1 MKRIIVL
8 LLFTACLTD
17 VKSQSREGFIE
28 AYRNGTLSE
37 AEINELKQ
45 QYRQYDADANKSR
58 SRSVS
63 NNENLSPARSDVSV
77 QGNEKVFG
85 QSLFR
90 NKNLTF
96 EPDINIATP
105 EDYLLGTGDEVII
118 DLWGDTQLTLRSEL
132 SPEGSIVLTDVGP
145 VSLAGLTIKQAEQRL
160 RRALMNN
167 YEGLEDGSV
176 KMLLSLGKIRSIKVD
191 VVGEVAMPGSYTLP
205 SLATLFH
212 ALYLAGGVSD
222 IGSLRTIAL
231 FRGGKQVAEVD
242 MYDYIISGRNDQDV
256 ALRGGDLIVV
266 PTYNRLVN
274 VAGAVKRPMHYEMRR
289 GETLA
294 EAIAFAGDFLGK
306 ANRSQ
311 VSVVRRQ
318 GGKRQSFTVAGDR
331 LAEFEVEDG
340 DEITIGGDINRHA
353 NRVEVRGAVYRDG
366 YYAIDDK
373 MQTLTQLLQRAEGL
387 REDAFMQR
395 ALLYREGDDLKTEV
409 LPIDLQ
415 ALMEGEC
422 EDVVLRSNDMLVV
435 SAVDDMQEIYTVSIY
450 GAVNRSGDYPYA
462 TNMSVKDLL
471 VEAGGLQEAAS
482 TANITI
488 TRRIKSPES
497 RNALE
502 QLFEIFTINLDDG
515 VSVGGREFLLEPF
528 DQVFVRR
535 SPVYITQ
542 SSVTIDGEVAFE
554 GQYPLSHR
562 NMRLSEV
569 VEAAGG
575 LTSGAFTEGAY
586 LLRRRSPEERIQNDA
601 LHTLIDMQRGVG
613 GRDSLKLANVAMSES
628 FPVGINLAEAMAH
641 PGSDADIVLR
651 DGDVISIPKYNSTV
665 RVMGTVL
672 YPNSVTYKEGK
683 RLRYYVDAAGGFG
696 NRARRKRT
704 FVIYMNGM
712 VESGLS
718 AKVRPGCVVIVPAKS
733 PAQPLRWAE
742 IAGMISTS
750 ATTTAVVLSAIS
762 IAK

>member
-28 AYRNGTLSE
+28 AYRNGTLSDV
-37 AEINELKQ
+37 EIAELK
-45 QYRQYDADANKSR
+45 RQYGQHDADVNMSR
-58 SRSVS
+58 SRGVS
-63 NNENLSPARSDVSV
+63 SDEKISSARSEAAVTTD
-77 QGNEKVFG
+77 EKVFG

-90 NKNLTF
+90 NKDLTF
-96 EPDINIATP
+96 EPEMNIATP

-118 DLWGDTQLTLRSEL
+118 DLWGDTQLTLRAEL
-132 SPEGSIVLTDVGP
+132 SPEGSIVLKDVGP
-145 VSLAGLTIKQAEQRL
+145 VTLAGLTIKQAEQRL
-160 RRALMNN
+160 RRALMSI
-167 YEGLEDGSV
+167 YEGLADGSV
-176 KMLLSLGKIRSIKVD
+176 KMMLSLGNIRSIKVD

-212 ALYLAGGVSD
+212 ALYLAGGVND
-222 IGSLRTIAL
+222 IGSLRTIVL
-231 FRGGKQVAEVD
+231 YRGGKQVAEVD

-274 VAGAVKRPMHYEMRR
+274 VVGAVKRPMHYEMRR

-294 EAIAFAGDFLGK
+294 DAIAFAGDFLGK

-311 VSVVRRQ
+311 ISVVRRQ

-366 YYAIDDK
+366 FYAIDDK

-387 REDAFMQR
+387 REDAFTQR
-395 ALLYREGDDLKTEV
+395 ALLYREGDDLTTEV
-409 LPIDLQ
+409 VPVDLQ
-415 ALMEGEC
+415 ALLSGEC
-422 EDVVLRSNDMLVV
+422 EDVALRPNDILVV
-435 SAVDDMQEIYTVSIY
+435 STVDDMQERYTVGIY

-488 TRRIKSPES
+488 TRRIKSPDS
-497 RNALE
+497 RNARE
-502 QLFEIFTINLDDG
+502 QLFEIFTIDLDDG
-515 VSVGGREFLLEPF
+515 VSVGGSEFSLEPF

-575 LTSGAFTEGAY
+575 LTSGAFAEGAY
-586 LLRRRSPEERIQNDA
+586 LLRRMTPEERIQNDA
-601 LHTLIDMQRGVG
+601 LHKLIDMQRGVG
-613 GRDSLKLANVAMSES
+613 GRDSLKIVSVAMSES

-651 DGDVISIPKYNSTV
+651 DGDVISIPKYNGSV

-683 RLRYYVDAAGGFG
+683 RLRYYIDAAGGFG

-712 VESGLS
+712 VKSGLS
-718 AKVRPGCVVIVPAKS
+718 ARVRPGCVVIVPAKS

-750 ATTTAVVLSAIS
+750 ATTAAVVLSAIS

>member
-28 AYRNGTLSE
+28 AYRNGTLSDV
-37 AEINELKQ
+37 EIAELK
-45 QYRQYDADANKSR
+45 RQYSQHDADDERSR
-58 SRSVS
+58 SRGVS
-63 NNENLSPARSDVSV
+63 SDEKISSARSDAAVTTD
-77 QGNEKVFG
+77 EKVFG

-90 NKNLTF
+90 NKDLTF
-96 EPDINIATP
+96 EPEMNIATP

-118 DLWGDTQLTLRSEL
+118 DLWGDTQLTLRAEL
-132 SPEGSIVLTDVGP
+132 SPEGSIVLKDVGP
-145 VSLAGLTIKQAEQRL
+145 VTLAGLTIKQAEQRL
-160 RRALMNN
+160 RRALMSI
-167 YEGLEDGSV
+167 YEGLADGSV
-176 KMLLSLGKIRSIKVD
+176 KMMLSLGNIRSIKVD

-212 ALYLAGGVSD
+212 ALYLAGGVND

-231 FRGGKQVAEVD
+231 YRGGKQVAEVD
-242 MYDYIISGRNDQDV
+242 MYDFIISGRNDQDV

-274 VAGAVKRPMHYEMRR
+274 VVGAVKRPMHYEMRR

-294 EAIAFAGDFLGK
+294 DAIAFAGDFLGK

-311 VSVVRRQ
+311 ISVVRRQ
-318 GGKRQSFTVAGDR
+318 GGKRQSFTVSGDR

-340 DEITIGGDINRHA
+340 DEITIDGDINRHA

-366 YYAIDDK
+366 FYAIDDK

-387 REDAFMQR
+387 REDAFTQR
-395 ALLYREGDDLKTEV
+395 ALLYREGDDLTTEV
-409 LPIDLQ
+409 VPVDLQ
-415 ALMEGEC
+415 ALLSGEC
-422 EDVVLRSNDMLVV
+422 EDVALRPNDILVV
-435 SAVDDMQEIYTVSIY
+435 STVDDMQERYTVGIY

-488 TRRIKSPES
+488 TRRIKSPDS
-497 RNALE
+497 RNARE
-502 QLFEIFTINLDDG
+502 QLFEIFTIDLDDG
-515 VSVGGREFLLEPF
+515 VSVGGSEFLLEPF

-575 LTSGAFTEGAY
+575 LTSGAFAEGAY
-586 LLRRRSPEERIQNDA
+586 LLRRMTPEERIQNDA
-601 LHTLIDMQRGVG
+601 LHKLIDMQRGVG
-613 GRDSLKLANVAMSES
+613 GRDSLKIVSVAMSES

-651 DGDVISIPKYNSTV
+651 DGDVISIPKYNGSV

-683 RLRYYVDAAGGFG
+683 RLRYYIDAAGGFG

-712 VESGLS
+712 VKSGLS
-718 AKVRPGCVVIVPAKS
+718 ARVRPGCVVIVPAKS

-742 IAGMISTS
+742 IVGMISTS
-750 ATTTAVVLSAIS
+750 ATTAAVVLSAIS

>member
-8 LLFTACLTD
+8 LLFTACITD

-37 AEINELKQ
+37 AEIDELKQ
-45 QYRQYDADANKSR
+45 QYRQHDADANKSR

-63 NNENLSPARSDVSV
+63 NNENLSPVRSDVSV
-77 QGNEKVFG
+77 QGDEKVFG

-167 YEGLEDGSV
+167 YEGLADGSV

-222 IGSLRTIAL
+222 IGSLRAIAL

-266 PTYNRLVN
+266 PTYSCLVN

-294 EAIAFAGDFLGK
+294 DAIAFAGDFLGK
-306 ANRSQ
+306 ANRNQ

-387 REDAFMQR
+387 REDAFTQR

-409 LPIDLQ
+409 LPVDLQ
-415 ALMEGEC
+415 ALLEGEC
-422 EDVVLRSNDMLVV
+422 EDVVLRPNDMLVV
-435 SAVDDMQEIYTVSIY
+435 STVDDMQERYTVSIY

-497 RNALE
+497 RNARE

-750 ATTTAVVLSAIS
+750 ATTAAVVLSAIS

>member
-28 AYRNGTLSE
+28 AYRNGTLSDV
-37 AEINELKQ
+37 EIAELK
-45 QYRQYDADANKSR
+45 RQYSQHDADVNMSR
-58 SRSVS
+58 SRGVS
-63 NNENLSPARSDVSV
+63 SDEKMSSARSDAAVTTD
-77 QGNEKVFG
+77 EKVFG

-90 NKNLTF
+90 NKDLTF
-96 EPDINIATP
+96 EPEMNIATP

-118 DLWGDTQLTLRSEL
+118 DLWGDTQLTLRAEL
-132 SPEGSIVLTDVGP
+132 SPEGSIVLKDVGP
-145 VSLAGLTIKQAEQRL
+145 VTLAGLTIKQAEQRL
-160 RRALMNN
+160 RRALMSI
-167 YEGLEDGSV
+167 YEGLADGSV
-176 KMLLSLGKIRSIKVD
+176 KMMLSLGNIRSIKVD

-212 ALYLAGGVSD
+212 ALYLAGGVND

-231 FRGGKQVAEVD
+231 YRGGKQVAEVD
-242 MYDYIISGRNDQDV
+242 MYDFIISGRNDQDV

-274 VAGAVKRPMHYEMRR
+274 VVGAVKRPMHYEMRR

-294 EAIAFAGDFLGK
+294 DAIAFAGDFLGK

-311 VSVVRRQ
+311 ISVVRRQ

-366 YYAIDDK
+366 FYAIDDK

-387 REDAFMQR
+387 REDAFTQR
-395 ALLYREGDDLKTEV
+395 ALLYREGDDLTTEV
-409 LPIDLQ
+409 VPVDLQ
-415 ALMEGEC
+415 ALLSGEC
-422 EDVVLRSNDMLVV
+422 EDVALRPNDILVV
-435 SAVDDMQEIYTVSIY
+435 STVDDMQERYTVGIY

-488 TRRIKSPES
+488 TRRIKSPDS
-497 RNALE
+497 RNARE
-502 QLFEIFTINLDDG
+502 QLFEIFTIDLDDG
-515 VSVGGREFLLEPF
+515 VSVGGSEFSLEPF

-575 LTSGAFTEGAY
+575 LTSGAFAEGAY
-586 LLRRRSPEERIQNDA
+586 LLRRMTPEERIQNDA
-601 LHTLIDMQRGVG
+601 LHKLIDMQRGVG
-613 GRDSLKLANVAMSES
+613 GRDSLKIVSVAMSES

-651 DGDVISIPKYNSTV
+651 DGDVISIPKYNGSV

-683 RLRYYVDAAGGFG
+683 RLRYYIDAAGGFG

-712 VESGLS
+712 VKSGLS
-718 AKVRPGCVVIVPAKS
+718 ARVRPGCVVIVPAKS

-750 ATTTAVVLSAIS
+750 ATTAAVVLSAIS

>member
-37 AEINELKQ
+37 AEIDELKQ
-45 QYRQYDADANKSR
+45 QYRQHDADANKSR

-77 QGNEKVFG
+77 QGDEKVFG

-167 YEGLEDGSV
+167 YEGLADGSV

-222 IGSLRTIAL
+222 IGSLRAIAL

-274 VAGAVKRPMHYEMRR
+274 VVGAVKRPMHYEMRR

-306 ANRSQ
+306 ANRNQ

-366 YYAIDDK
+366 FYAIDDK

-387 REDAFMQR
+387 REDAFTQR

-415 ALMEGEC
+415 ALLEGEC
-422 EDVVLRSNDMLVV
+422 EDVVLRPNDMLVV
-435 SAVDDMQEIYTVSIY
+435 STVDDMQERYTVGIY

-497 RNALE
+497 RNARE

-613 GRDSLKLANVAMSES
+613 GRDSLKIVSVAMSES

-651 DGDVISIPKYNSTV
+651 DGDVISIPKYNGSV

-718 AKVRPGCVVIVPAKS
+718 AKVRPGCVIIVPAKS

-750 ATTTAVVLSAIS
+750 ATTAAVVLSAIS

>member
-1 MKRIIVL
+1 M
-8 LLFTACLTD
+8 
-17 VKSQSREGFIE
+17 
-28 AYRNGTLSE
+28 
-37 AEINELKQ
+37 
-45 QYRQYDADANKSR
+45 
-58 SRSVS
+58 
-63 NNENLSPARSDVSV
+63 
-77 QGNEKVFG
+77 
-85 QSLFR
+85 
-90 NKNLTF
+90 
-96 EPDINIATP
+96 
-105 EDYLLGTGDEVII
+105 
-118 DLWGDTQLTLRSEL
+118 
-132 SPEGSIVLTDVGP
+132 
-145 VSLAGLTIKQAEQRL
+145 
-160 RRALMNN
+160 
-167 YEGLEDGSV
+167 
-176 KMLLSLGKIRSIKVD
+176 
-191 VVGEVAMPGSYTLP
+191 
-205 SLATLFH
+205 
-212 ALYLAGGVSD
+212 
-222 IGSLRTIAL
+222 
-231 FRGGKQVAEVD
+231 
-242 MYDYIISGRNDQDV
+242 
-256 ALRGGDLIVV
+256 
-266 PTYNRLVN
+266 
-274 VAGAVKRPMHYEMRR
+274 
-289 GETLA
+289 
-294 EAIAFAGDFLGK
+294 
-306 ANRSQ
+306 
-311 VSVVRRQ
+311 
-318 GGKRQSFTVAGDR
+318 
-331 LAEFEVEDG
+331 AEFEVEDG

-497 RNALE
+497 RNARE

>member
-1 MKRIIVL
+1 ML

-37 AEINELKQ
+37 AEIDELKQ
-45 QYRQYDADANKSR
+45 QYRQHDADANKSR

-63 NNENLSPARSDVSV
+63 NNENLSPVRSDVSV
-77 QGNEKVFG
+77 QGDEKVFG

-145 VSLAGLTIKQAEQRL
+145 VSLAGLTIRQAEQRL

-167 YEGLEDGSV
+167 YEGLADGSV

-222 IGSLRTIAL
+222 IGSLRAIAL

-266 PTYNRLVN
+266 PTYNCLVN

-294 EAIAFAGDFLGK
+294 DAIAFAGDFLGK
-306 ANRSQ
+306 ANRNQ

-366 YYAIDDK
+366 FYAIDDK

-387 REDAFMQR
+387 REDAFTQR

-415 ALMEGEC
+415 ALLESEC
-422 EDVVLRSNDMLVV
+422 EDVALRPNDMLVV
-435 SAVDDMQEIYTVSIY
+435 STVDDMQERYTVSIY

-497 RNALE
+497 RNARE

-750 ATTTAVVLSAIS
+750 ATTAAVVLSAIS

>member
-37 AEINELKQ
+37 AEIDELKQ
-45 QYRQYDADANKSR
+45 QYRQHDADANKSR

-77 QGNEKVFG
+77 QGDEKVFG

-167 YEGLEDGSV
+167 YEGLADGSV

-242 MYDYIISGRNDQDV
+242 MYDFIISGRNDQDV

-274 VAGAVKRPMHYEMRR
+274 VVGAVKRPMHYEMRR

-294 EAIAFAGDFLGK
+294 DAIAFAGDFLGK

-311 VSVVRRQ
+311 ISVVRRQ
-318 GGKRQSFTVAGDR
+318 GGKRQ
-331 LAEFEVEDG
+331 
-340 DEITIGGDINRHA
+340 
-353 NRVEVRGAVYRDG
+353 
-366 YYAIDDK
+366 
-373 MQTLTQLLQRAEGL
+373 
-387 REDAFMQR
+387 
-395 ALLYREGDDLKTEV
+395 
-409 LPIDLQ
+409 
-415 ALMEGEC
+415 
-422 EDVVLRSNDMLVV
+422 
-435 SAVDDMQEIYTVSIY
+435 
-450 GAVNRSGDYPYA
+450 
-462 TNMSVKDLL
+462 
-471 VEAGGLQEAAS
+471 
-482 TANITI
+482 
-488 TRRIKSPES
+488 
-497 RNALE
+497 
-502 QLFEIFTINLDDG
+502 
-515 VSVGGREFLLEPF
+515 
-528 DQVFVRR
+528 
-535 SPVYITQ
+535 
-542 SSVTIDGEVAFE
+542 
-554 GQYPLSHR
+554 
-562 NMRLSEV
+562 
-569 VEAAGG
+569 
-575 LTSGAFTEGAY
+575 
-586 LLRRRSPEERIQNDA
+586 
-601 LHTLIDMQRGVG
+601 
-613 GRDSLKLANVAMSES
+613 
-628 FPVGINLAEAMAH
+628 
-641 PGSDADIVLR
+641 
-651 DGDVISIPKYNSTV
+651 
-665 RVMGTVL
+665 
-672 YPNSVTYKEGK
+672 
-683 RLRYYVDAAGGFG
+683 
-696 NRARRKRT
+696 
-704 FVIYMNGM
+704 
-712 VESGLS
+712 
-718 AKVRPGCVVIVPAKS
+718 
-733 PAQPLRWAE
+733 
-742 IAGMISTS
+742 
-750 ATTTAVVLSAIS
+750 
-762 IAK
+762 

>member
-37 AEINELKQ
+37 AEIDELKQ
-45 QYRQYDADANKSR
+45 QYRQHDADANKSR

-63 NNENLSPARSDVSV
+63 NNENLSSARSDVSV
-77 QGNEKVFG
+77 QGDEKVFG

-90 NKNLTF
+90 SKDLTF

-167 YEGLEDGSV
+167 YEGLADGSV

-266 PTYNRLVN
+266 PTYNCLVN

-387 REDAFMQR
+387 REDAFTQR

-415 ALMEGEC
+415 ALLEGEC
-422 EDVVLRSNDMLVV
+422 EDVVLRPNDMLVV
-435 SAVDDMQEIYTVSIY
+435 STVDDMQERYTVGIY

-488 TRRIKSPES
+488 TRRIKSPDS
-497 RNALE
+497 RNARE

-575 LTSGAFTEGAY
+575 LTSGAFAEGAY

-601 LHTLIDMQRGVG
+601 LHSLINMQRGVG

-750 ATTTAVVLSAIS
+750 ATTAAVVLSAIS

>member
-28 AYRNGTLSE
+28 AYRNGTLSDV
-37 AEINELKQ
+37 EIAELK
-45 QYRQYDADANKSR
+45 RQYGQHEADVNMSR
-58 SRSVS
+58 SRGVS
-63 NNENLSPARSDVSV
+63 SDEKISSARSEAAVTTD
-77 QGNEKVFG
+77 EKVFG

-90 NKNLTF
+90 NKDLTF
-96 EPDINIATP
+96 EPEMNIATP

-118 DLWGDTQLTLRSEL
+118 DLWGDTQLTLRAEL
-132 SPEGSIVLTDVGP
+132 SPEGSIVLKDVGP
-145 VSLAGLTIKQAEQRL
+145 VTLAGLTIKQAEQRL
-160 RRALMNN
+160 RRALMSI
-167 YEGLEDGSV
+167 YEGLADGSV
-176 KMLLSLGKIRSIKVD
+176 KMMLSLGNIRSIKVD

-212 ALYLAGGVSD
+212 ALYLAGGVND

-231 FRGGKQVAEVD
+231 YRGGKQVAEVD

-274 VAGAVKRPMHYEMRR
+274 VVGAVKRPMHYEMRR

-294 EAIAFAGDFLGK
+294 DAIAFAGDFLGK

-311 VSVVRRQ
+311 ISVVRRQ
-318 GGKRQSFTVAGDR
+318 GGKRQSFTVSGDR

-366 YYAIDDK
+366 FYAIDDK

-387 REDAFMQR
+387 REDAFTQR
-395 ALLYREGDDLKTEV
+395 ALLYREDDDLTTEV
-409 LPIDLQ
+409 VPVDLQ
-415 ALMEGEC
+415 ALLSGEC
-422 EDVVLRSNDMLVV
+422 EDVALRPNDILVV
-435 SAVDDMQEIYTVSIY
+435 STVDDMQERYTVGIY

-488 TRRIKSPES
+488 TRRIKSPDS
-497 RNALE
+497 RNARE
-502 QLFEIFTINLDDG
+502 QLFEIFTIDLDDG
-515 VSVGGREFLLEPF
+515 VSVGGSEFSLEPF

-575 LTSGAFTEGAY
+575 LTSGAFAEGAY
-586 LLRRRSPEERIQNDA
+586 LLRRMTPEERIQNDA
-601 LHTLIDMQRGVG
+601 LHKLIDMQRGVG
-613 GRDSLKLANVAMSES
+613 GRDSLKIVSVAMSES

-651 DGDVISIPKYNSTV
+651 DGDVISIPKYNGSV

-683 RLRYYVDAAGGFG
+683 RLRYYIDAAGGFG

-712 VESGLS
+712 VKSGLS
-718 AKVRPGCVVIVPAKS
+718 ARVRPGCVVIVPAKS

-750 ATTTAVVLSAIS
+750 ATTAAVVLSAIS

>member
-37 AEINELKQ
+37 AEIDELKL
-45 QYRQYDADANKSR
+45 QYRQHDADANKSR

-77 QGNEKVFG
+77 QGDEKVFG

-167 YEGLEDGSV
+167 YEGLADGSV

-266 PTYNRLVN
+266 PTYNCLVN
-274 VAGAVKRPMHYEMRR
+274 VVGAVKRPMHYEMRR

-306 ANRSQ
+306 ANRNQ

-387 REDAFMQR
+387 REDAFTQR
-395 ALLYREGDDLKTEV
+395 ALLYREGDDLETEV
-409 LPIDLQ
+409 LPVDLQ
-415 ALMEGEC
+415 ALLEGEC

-435 SAVDDMQEIYTVSIY
+435 STVDDMQERYTVGIY

-488 TRRIKSPES
+488 TRRIKSPDS
-497 RNALE
+497 RNARE

-601 LHTLIDMQRGVG
+601 LHSLIDMQRGVG

-750 ATTTAVVLSAIS
+750 ATTAAVVLSAIS

>member
-37 AEINELKQ
+37 AEIDELKQ
-45 QYRQYDADANKSR
+45 QYRQHDADANKSR

-77 QGNEKVFG
+77 QGDEKVFG

-167 YEGLEDGSV
+167 YEGLADGSV

-266 PTYNRLVN
+266 PTYNCLVN

-331 LAEFEVEDG
+331 LSEFEVEDG

-366 YYAIDDK
+366 SYAIDDK
-373 MQTLTQLLQRAEGL
+373 LQTLTQLLQRAEGL
-387 REDAFMQR
+387 REDAFTQR
-395 ALLYREGDDLKTEV
+395 ALLYREGADLKTEV

-415 ALMEGEC
+415 ALLEGEC
-422 EDVVLRSNDMLVV
+422 EDVVLRPNDMLVV
-435 SAVDDMQEIYTVSIY
+435 STVDDMQERYTVSIY

-497 RNALE
+497 RNARE

-586 LLRRRSPEERIQNDA
+586 LLRRRCPEERIQNDA

-750 ATTTAVVLSAIS
+750 ATTAAVVLSAIS

>member
-1 MKRIIVL
+1 ML

-37 AEINELKQ
+37 AEIDELKQ
-45 QYRQYDADANKSR
+45 QYRQHDADANKSR

-77 QGNEKVFG
+77 QGDEKVFG

-167 YEGLEDGSV
+167 YEGLADGSV

-266 PTYNRLVN
+266 PTYNCLVN

-294 EAIAFAGDFLGK
+294 EAIALQPEHISAYNLMYEEGTAMHRALERGDFEELSEEE
-306 ANRSQ
+306 N
-311 VSVVRRQ
+311 
-318 GGKRQSFTVAGDR
+318 
-331 LAEFEVEDG
+331 VEQF
-340 DEITIGGDINRHA
+340 
-353 NRVEVRGAVYRDG
+353 
-366 YYAIDDK
+366 
-373 MQTLTQLLQRAEGL
+373 QTLIKRLKEEG
-387 REDAFMQR
+387 
-395 ALLYREGDDLKTEV
+395 YRHYE
-409 LPIDLQ
+409 I
-415 ALMEGEC
+415 
-422 EDVVLRSNDMLVV
+422 SNF
-435 SAVDDMQEIYTVSIY
+435 ARPGY
-450 GAVNRSGDYPYA
+450 
-462 TNMSVKDLL
+462 
-471 VEAGGLQEAAS
+471 
-482 TANITI
+482 
-488 TRRIKSPES
+488 ES
-497 RNALE
+497 RHNSSYWNDTPYIGCGAAAHSYDGTSRE
-502 QLFEIFTINLDDG
+502 WNVADIKKYIKGINSGCRDFE
-515 VSVGGREFLLEPF
+515 RE
-528 DQVFVRR
+528 
-535 SPVYITQ
+535 
-542 SSVTIDGEVAFE
+542 
-554 GQYPLSHR
+554 H
-562 NMRLSEV
+562 LSE
-569 VEAAGG
+569 
-575 LTSGAFTEGAY
+575 
-586 LLRRRSPEERIQNDA
+586 EERYNDTILTRLRTA
-601 LHTLIDMQRGVG
+601 DGIPLAWMKEKFSEKLNGYMLRNAVKLIDSGN
-613 GRDSLKLANVAMSES
+613 LKEVNGHLALTEK
-628 FPVGINLAEAMAH
+628 GIFV
-641 PGSDADIVLR
+641 SDA
-651 DGDVISIPKYNSTV
+651 VIRELI
-665 RVMGTVL
+665 
-672 YPNSVTYKEGK
+672 
-683 RLRYYVDAAGGFG
+683 
-696 NRARRKRT
+696 
-704 FVIYMNGM
+704 FV
-712 VESGLS
+712 E
-718 AKVRPGCVVIVPAKS
+718 
-733 PAQPLRWAE
+733 
-742 IAGMISTS
+742 
-750 ATTTAVVLSAIS
+750 
-762 IAK
+762 

>member
-37 AEINELKQ
+37 AEIDELKQ
-45 QYRQYDADANKSR
+45 QYRQHDADANKSR

-63 NNENLSPARSDVSV
+63 NNENLSPAKSDVSV
-77 QGNEKVFG
+77 QGDEKVFG

-160 RRALMNN
+160 KRALMNN
-167 YEGLEDGSV
+167 YEGLADGSV

-266 PTYNRLVN
+266 PTYNCLVN

-318 GGKRQSFTVAGDR
+318 GGKWQSFTVAGDR
-331 LAEFEVEDG
+331 LSEFEVEDG

-366 YYAIDDK
+366 FYAIDDK

-387 REDAFMQR
+387 REDAFTQR
-395 ALLYREGDDLKTEV
+395 ALLYREGDDLETEV
-409 LPIDLQ
+409 LPVDLQ
-415 ALMEGEC
+415 ALLEGEC

-435 SAVDDMQEIYTVSIY
+435 STVDDMQERYTVSIY

-488 TRRIKSPES
+488 TRRIKSPKS
-497 RNALE
+497 RNARE

-542 SSVTIDGEVAFE
+542 CSVTIDGEVAFE

-613 GRDSLKLANVAMSES
+613 GRDSLKLASVAMSES

-750 ATTTAVVLSAIS
+750 ATTAAVVLSAIS

>member
-37 AEINELKQ
+37 AEIDELKQ
-45 QYRQYDADANKSR
+45 QYRQHDADANKSR

-77 QGNEKVFG
+77 QGDEKVFG

-167 YEGLEDGSV
+167 YEGLADGSV

-266 PTYNRLVN
+266 PTYNCLVN

-306 ANRSQ
+306 ANRNQ

-366 YYAIDDK
+366 FYAIDDK

-387 REDAFMQR
+387 REDAFTQR

-409 LPIDLQ
+409 LPVDLQ
-415 ALMEGEC
+415 ALLEGEC
-422 EDVVLRSNDMLVV
+422 EDVVLRPNDMLVV
-435 SAVDDMQEIYTVSIY
+435 STVDDMQERYTVSIY

-488 TRRIKSPES
+488 TRRIKSPKS
-497 RNALE
+497 RNARE

-575 LTSGAFTEGAY
+575 LTSGAFAEGAY

-750 ATTTAVVLSAIS
+750 ATTAAVVLSAIS

>member
-28 AYRNGTLSE
+28 AYRNGTLSDV
-37 AEINELKQ
+37 EIAELK
-45 QYRQYDADANKSR
+45 RQYGQHEADVNMSR
-58 SRSVS
+58 SRGVS
-63 NNENLSPARSDVSV
+63 SDEKISSARSDAAVTTD
-77 QGNEKVFG
+77 EKVFG

-90 NKNLTF
+90 NKDLTF
-96 EPDINIATP
+96 EPEMNIATP

-118 DLWGDTQLTLRSEL
+118 DLWGDTQLTLRAEL
-132 SPEGSIVLTDVGP
+132 SPEGSIVLKDVGP
-145 VSLAGLTIKQAEQRL
+145 VTLAGLTIKQAKQRL
-160 RRALMNN
+160 RRALMSI
-167 YEGLEDGSV
+167 YEGLADGSV
-176 KMLLSLGKIRSIKVD
+176 KMMLSLGNIRSIKVD

-212 ALYLAGGVSD
+212 ALYLAGGVND

-231 FRGGKQVAEVD
+231 YRGGKQVAEVD

-274 VAGAVKRPMHYEMRR
+274 VVGAVKRPMHYEMRR

-294 EAIAFAGDFLGK
+294 DAIAFAGDFLGK

-311 VSVVRRQ
+311 ISVVRRQ
-318 GGKRQSFTVAGDR
+318 GGKRQSFTVSGDR

-340 DEITIGGDINRHA
+340 DEITIDGDINRHA

-366 YYAIDDK
+366 FYAIDDK

-387 REDAFMQR
+387 REDAFTQR
-395 ALLYREGDDLKTEV
+395 ALLYREGDDLTTEV
-409 LPIDLQ
+409 VPVDLQ
-415 ALMEGEC
+415 ALLSGEC
-422 EDVVLRSNDMLVV
+422 EDVALQPNDILVV
-435 SAVDDMQEIYTVSIY
+435 STVDDMQERYTVGIY

-488 TRRIKSPES
+488 TRRIKSPDS
-497 RNALE
+497 RNARE
-502 QLFEIFTINLDDG
+502 QLFEIFTIDLDDG
-515 VSVGGREFLLEPF
+515 VSVGGSEFSLEPF

-575 LTSGAFTEGAY
+575 LTSGAFAEGAY
-586 LLRRRSPEERIQNDA
+586 LLRRMTPEERIQNDA
-601 LHTLIDMQRGVG
+601 LHKLIDMQRGVG
-613 GRDSLKLANVAMSES
+613 GRDSLKIVSVAMSES

-651 DGDVISIPKYNSTV
+651 DGDVISIPKYNGSV

-683 RLRYYVDAAGGFG
+683 RLRYYIDAAGGFG

-712 VESGLS
+712 VKSGLS
-718 AKVRPGCVVIVPAKS
+718 ARVRPGCVVIVPAKS

-742 IAGMISTS
+742 IAGLISTS
-750 ATTTAVVLSAIS
+750 ATTAAVVLSAIS